1 MLSYSMVYGMTP
13 ALWVSGS
20 QYNVGNIVLSQIDW
34 QQYIRITN
42 GAGTTDPSAD
52 TTNYRPAAPR
62 VIKLIQRGVATPS
75 GSSELVVTVSA
86 FNPAR
91 AVLNLLT
98 FAGNTVDAKDSQS
111 ESTGARRQLAMRQH
125 HPRAERA
132 LGTCQRQADGKGL
145 TGTHPVGR
153 ACRACWSV
161 GSRATRRRR

>member
-1 MLSYSMVYGMTP
+1 MLSYSMVYGMAP

-20 QYNVGNIVLSQIDW
+20 QYNVGNIVLSQVDW
-34 QQYIRITN
+34 QQYIRITT

-98 FAGNTVDAKDSQS
+98 FAGNTVDGRDSQNRIS
-111 ESTGARRQLAMRQH
+111 LRVINSTSIGISSSSVIVS
-125 HPRAERA
+125 
-132 LGTCQRQADGKGL
+132 L
-145 TGTHPVGR
+145 TTTPLP
-153 ACRACWSV
+153 CSWELIEYF
-161 GSRATRRRR
+161 

>member
-75 GSSELVVTVSA
+75 GSTELVVTVSA

-98 FAGNTVDAKDSQS
+98 FAGNTVDAKDSQNRIS
-111 ESTGARRQLAMRQH
+111 LRVINSTSIGISSSSVIVS
-125 HPRAERA
+125 
-132 LGTCQRQADGKGL
+132 L
-145 TGTHPVGR
+145 TTTPLP
-153 ACRACWSV
+153 CSWELIEYF
-161 GSRATRRRR
+161 

>member
-98 FAGNTVDAKDSQS
+98 YAGNTVEGRGSQNRIS
-111 ESTGARRQLAMRQH
+111 LRVINSTSIGVSSSSVIVSLTTTALPCSWELIEYFRYDIQLR
-125 HPRAERA
+125 
-132 LGTCQRQADGKGL
+132 TK
-145 TGTHPVGR
+145 
-153 ACRACWSV
+153 
-161 GSRATRRRR
+161 

>member
-98 FAGNTVDAKDSQS
+98 YAGNSVEGRDSQNRIS
-111 ESTGARRQLAMRQH
+111 LRVINSTSIGISSSSVIVS
-125 HPRAERA
+125 
-132 LGTCQRQADGKGL
+132 L
-145 TGTHPVGR
+145 TTTPLP
-153 ACRACWSV
+153 CSWELIEYF
-161 GSRATRRRR
+161 

>member
-98 FAGNTVDAKDSQS
+98 YAGNTVEGRDSQNRIS
-111 ESTGARRQLAMRQH
+111 LRVINSTSIGVSSSSVIVSLTIT
-125 HPRAERA
+125 A
-132 LGTCQRQADGKGL
+132 LPCSWEL
-145 TGTHPVGR
+145 IEYF
-153 ACRACWSV
+153 
-161 GSRATRRRR
+161 

>member
-1 MLSYSMVYGMTP
+1 MLSYSMVYGMAP

-20 QYNVGNIVLSQIDW
+20 QYNVGNIVLSQVDW
-34 QQYIRITN
+34 QQYIRITT

-98 FAGNTVDAKDSQS
+98 YAGNSVEGRDSQNRIS
-111 ESTGARRQLAMRQH
+111 LRVINSTSIGISSSSVIVS
-125 HPRAERA
+125 
-132 LGTCQRQADGKGL
+132 L
-145 TGTHPVGR
+145 TTTPLP
-153 ACRACWSV
+153 CSWELIEYF
-161 GSRATRRRR
+161 

>member
-1 MLSYSMVYGMTP
+1 MLSYSMVYGMAP

-20 QYNVGNIVLSQIDW
+20 QYNVGNIVLSQVDW

-98 FAGNTVDAKDSQS
+98 FAGNTVDGRDSQNRIS
-111 ESTGARRQLAMRQH
+111 LRVINSTSIGISSSSVIVS
-125 HPRAERA
+125 
-132 LGTCQRQADGKGL
+132 L
-145 TGTHPVGR
+145 TTTPLP
-153 ACRACWSV
+153 CSWELIEYF
-161 GSRATRRRR
+161 

>member
-1 MLSYSMVYGMTP
+1 MLSYSMVYGMAP

-20 QYNVGNIVLSQIDW
+20 QYNVGNIVLSQVDW

-98 FAGNTVDAKDSQS
+98 FAGNTVHGRDSQNRIS
-111 ESTGARRQLAMRQH
+111 LRVINSTSIGISSFSVIVS
-125 HPRAERA
+125 
-132 LGTCQRQADGKGL
+132 L
-145 TGTHPVGR
+145 TTTPLP
-153 ACRACWSV
+153 CSWELIEYF
-161 GSRATRRRR
+161 

>member
-34 QQYIRITN
+34 QQYIRITA

-98 FAGNTVDAKDSQS
+98 YAGNTVEGRDSQNRIS
-111 ESTGARRQLAMRQH
+111 LRVINSTSIG
-125 HPRAERA
+125 
-132 LGTCQRQADGKGL
+132 
-145 TGTHPVGR
+145 VSSS
-153 ACRACWSV
+153 SV
-161 GSRATRRRR
+161 IVSWTTTPLPCSWELIEYF

>member
-20 QYNVGNIVLSQIDW
+20 QYNVGNIVLSQVDW
-34 QQYIRITN
+34 QQYIRITT

-75 GSSELVVTVSA
+75 GSTELVVTVSA

-98 FAGNTVDAKDSQS
+98 YAGNSVAGRDSQNCIS
-111 ESTGARRQLAMRQH
+111 LRVINSTSIGISSSSVIVS
-125 HPRAERA
+125 
-132 LGTCQRQADGKGL
+132 L
-145 TGTHPVGR
+145 TTTPLP
-153 ACRACWSV
+153 CSWELIEYF
-161 GSRATRRRR
+161 

>member
-13 ALWVSGS
+13 ALWVSGN
-20 QYNVGNIVLSQIDW
+20 QYNVGNIVLSQVDW
-34 QQYIRITN
+34 QQYIRITT

-75 GSSELVVTVSA
+75 GSTELVVTVSA

-98 FAGNTVDAKDSQS
+98 FAGNTVAAKDSQNRIS
-111 ESTGARRQLAMRQH
+111 LRVINSTSIGITSVAVIPSWTMT
-125 HPRAERA
+125 A
-132 LGTCQRQADGKGL
+132 LPCSWEL
-145 TGTHPVGR
+145 IEYF
-153 ACRACWSV
+153 
-161 GSRATRRRR
+161 

>member
-20 QYNVGNIVLSQIDW
+20 QYNVGNIVLSQVDW

-98 FAGNTVDAKDSQS
+98 FAGNTVDGRDSQNRIS
-111 ESTGARRQLAMRQH
+111 LRVINSTSIGISSSSVIVS
-125 HPRAERA
+125 
-132 LGTCQRQADGKGL
+132 L
-145 TGTHPVGR
+145 TTTPLP
-153 ACRACWSV
+153 CSWELIEYF
-161 GSRATRRRR
+161 

>member
-20 QYNVGNIVLSQIDW
+20 QYNVGNIVLSQVDW
-34 QQYIRITN
+34 QQYIRITT

-62 VIKLIQRGVATPS
+62 VIKRIQRGVATPS

-98 FAGNTVDAKDSQS
+98 FAGNTVGAKDSQNRIS
-111 ESTGARRQLAMRQH
+111 LRVINSTSIGITSVAVI
-125 HPRAERA
+125 PSWTTTA
-132 LGTCQRQADGKGL
+132 LPCSWEL
-145 TGTHPVGR
+145 IEYF
-153 ACRACWSV
+153 
-161 GSRATRRRR
+161 